1 MKRVWFVALAGL
13 GLAFSSLK
21 GSGPAPSDA
30 FLDQSISFPPENES
44 FVYLEQLE
52 SIAPV
57 VGKKVIFPP
66 GLLDYLSR
74 EKLRM
79 AWRLGSSPNK
89 DGRITVRE
97 YLDQRRGV
105 VGLNWKYDAV
115 QDAVIFDFDW
125 HHEPASSVAIRPL
138 VELVGNTSA
147 VPWRQRATYPKSI
160 PDPWET
166 SFNALLSQPENFSHA
181 WKTRL
186 QDACSGAYMG
196 FFNFWPEGVCARL
209 LKDGSGNEHLLV
221 LHRRE
226 SIMSGGPPPSMTYYL
241 LDGNGKWEDGGVFG
255 CGEYAAMSDI
265 HFDPP
270 NNRITILNVVK
281 SQNLSSWELGLAG
294 GIPTFHHYGDPG
306 WGTPSFQYEP
316 TRTELRLIF
325 TAHTQETFSYQL
337 SIEHGKLV
345 SVLWKNGK
353 IVAPANY
360 DAGITPL
367 QHFGD

>member
-1 MKRVWFVALAGL
+1 MKGMRFVALAGL
-13 GLAFSSLK
+13 GLALSPLK
-21 GSGPAPSDA
+21 GSGAAPSDA
-30 FLDQSISFPPENES
+30 FLDQSIPSPSENTS

-66 GLLDYLSR
+66 GLVDYLSKEELTMSCR
-74 EKLRM
+74 F
-79 AWRLGSSPNK
+79 GGGPDK
-89 DGRITVRE
+89 DGRTTIRE
-97 YLDQRRGV
+97 YLDQRHGV
-105 VGLNWKYDAV
+105 VGLAWRYDAF

-125 HHEPASSVAIRPL
+125 HHRPAPSVPIRSL
-138 VELVGNTSA
+138 VELVGNTSP
-147 VPWRQRATYPKSI
+147 VPWGERAPYPKNR

-166 SFNALLSQPENFSHA
+166 SFDALLSQPENFSHA

-186 QDACSGAYMG
+186 QDACSEAFAGL
-196 FFNFWPEGVCARL
+196 FNFWPERVCAGL
-209 LKDGSGNEHLLV
+209 LKDASGNEHLLV
-221 LHRRE
+221 LHRQE
-226 SIMSGGPPPSMTYYL
+226 SILSGGPPPSMTYYL
-241 LDGNGKWEDGGVFG
+241 LDRNGKWEDGGTFG
-255 CGEYAAMSDI
+255 CGKYAAMSDI
-265 HFDPP
+265 HFDLP

-294 GIPTFHHYGDPG
+294 GIPTFHHYGDLG
-306 WGTPSFQYEP
+306 WGTPSFEYEP

-325 TAHTQETFSYQL
+325 AAHTQETFSYQL
-337 SIEHGKLV
+337 SVEHGKLV
-345 SVLWKNGK
+345 SVLWKNGV